1 MNQKTLLLLMAMS
14 TSTLFAQEKSSSE
27 LTLTKTESNGVRIYE
42 APGNNNPVSVPPSV
56 NIETRS
62 ERTIADWDLEE
73 CESVLYH
80 IDLKIEKLK
89 ETETDIETEQL
100 DLYQTQRAAIIAR
113 IELLSNTTK

>member
-1 MNQKTLLLLMAMS
+1 MAMG

-27 LTLTKTESNGVRIYE
+27 LKLTKTESNGVLVYE
-42 APGNNNPVSVPPSV
+42 APGNKNPEVVQNSVSSEP
-56 NIETRS
+56 RS

-73 CESVLYH
+73 CENVLYH

-89 ETETDIETEQL
+89 ETESETETEQL
-100 DLYQTQRAAIIAR
+100 DLYQAQRAAIIAR